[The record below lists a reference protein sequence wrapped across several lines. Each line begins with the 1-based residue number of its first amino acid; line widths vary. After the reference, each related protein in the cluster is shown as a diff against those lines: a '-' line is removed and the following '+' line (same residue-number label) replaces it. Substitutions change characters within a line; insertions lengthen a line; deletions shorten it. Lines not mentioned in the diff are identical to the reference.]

1 MVRILT
7 VMSCLQTVFGRPWSE
22 TPSPDLDALTETL
35 ENILS
40 DSRLEFSNFE
50 FLQRNLGQEKEFG
63 SELDSGL
70 LREKRS
76 IGSQQLR
83 SIKSAFRDRLEI
95 HQLMRYIRNK
105 GPDKLPTKPKT
116 VHSRRLKVTQL
127 YLVDS
132 QNFLYSISSIS

>member
-50 FLQRNLGQEKEFG
+50 FLQRNLGQEKEFD

-127 YLVDS
+127 YLVE
-132 QNFLYSISSIS
+132 

>member
-50 FLQRNLGQEKEFG
+50 FLQRNLGQQKELG

-127 YLVDS
+127 YLID
-132 QNFLYSISSIS
+132 

>member
-35 ENILS
+35 ENILT
-40 DSRLEFSNFE
+40 DSRLEFTNFE
-50 FLQRNLGQEKEFG
+50 FLQRNLGQQKEFG

-127 YLVDS
+127 YLVD
-132 QNFLYSISSIS
+132 

>member
-7 VMSCLQTVFGRPWSE
+7 VMSCFHTVFGRPWSE
-22 TPSPDLDALTETL
+22 SPRPDFDALTQSL
-35 ENILS
+35 EKILP
-40 DSRLEFSNFE
+40 DSILQFSNFE
-50 FLQRNLGQEKEFG
+50 FRNLGQQDNTVT
-63 SELDSGL
+63 ELL

-105 GPDKLPTKPKT
+105 GPDKLPTKPKN
-116 VHSRRLKVTQL
+116 SRQNRLKVSL
-127 YLVDS
+127 D
-132 QNFLYSISSIS
+132 N

>member
-127 YLVDS
+127 YLVD
-132 QNFLYSISSIS
+132 

>member
-35 ENILS
+35 ENILPN
-40 DSRLEFSNFE
+40 SRLEFSNSE
-50 FLQRNLGQEKEFG
+50 FLQRNLGQQKEFG

-127 YLVDS
+127 YLVD
-132 QNFLYSISSIS
+132 

>member
-50 FLQRNLGQEKEFG
+50 FLQRNLGQEKEFD

-127 YLVDS
+127 YLID
-132 QNFLYSISSIS
+132 

>member
-50 FLQRNLGQEKEFG
+50 FLQRNLGQQKEFG

-127 YLVDS
+127 YLID
-132 QNFLYSISSIS
+132 

>member
-7 VMSCLQTVFGRPWSE
+7 VMSCFHTVFGRPWSE
-22 TPSPDLDALTETL
+22 SPRPDFDDLTQTL
-35 ENILS
+35 EKILP
-40 DSRLEFSNFE
+40 DRLEFSNFDIVQE
-50 FLQRNLGQEKEFG
+50 NFGQQDNTVT
-63 SELDSGL
+63 ELL

-105 GPDKLPTKPKT
+105 GPDKLPTKPKN
-116 VHSRRLKVTQL
+116 SRQNRLKVRL
-127 YLVDS
+127 D
-132 QNFLYSISSIS
+132 N

>member
-50 FLQRNLGQEKEFG
+50 FLQRNLGQQKEFG

-116 VHSRRLKVTQL
+116 VHSRRLKVTSL
-127 YLVDS
+127 YLID
-132 QNFLYSISSIS
+132 

>member
-22 TPSPDLDALTETL
+22 SPRPDFDALTQTL
-35 ENILS
+35 ESILP
-40 DSRLEFSNFE
+40 DSRLEFSDSE
-50 FLQRNLGQEKEFG
+50 FLPRNLGQQFG

-105 GPDKLPTKPKT
+105 GPDKLPTKPKN
-116 VHSRRLKVTQL
+116 SRQNRLKVRLHT
-127 YLVDS
+127 
-132 QNFLYSISSIS
+132 

>member
-50 FLQRNLGQEKEFG
+50 FLPRNLGQQKEFG

-127 YLVDS
+127 YLID
-132 QNFLYSISSIS
+132 